1 MLSATIS
8 VKERKVLLMAKQYLT
23 KIEGFKESRYLICC
37 VGYYHDTPD
46 RNHRIYYMGEDIG
59 RRFQHLGHA
68 SREMAKVAD
77 SWEKVSGYTVN
88 RTYETKAEFNE
99 RYDV

>member
-1 MLSATIS
+1 
-8 VKERKVLLMAKQYLT
+8 MAKQYLT

-46 RNHRIYYMGEDIG
+46 LNHRIYYMGEDTG
-59 RRFQHLGHA
+59 VRYQHLGNA
-68 SREMAKVAD
+68 SRELERTAS
-77 SWEKVSGYTVN
+77 SWEKYNGYTVN